1 MWISIAPKLRTPV
14 YSVFCDGAKTAGL
27 GAKSNFSAGIA
38 FAAPI
43 SSFSKAVSISSKL
56 FAGATVVPAAI
67 FCAAPICALAAVT
80 QQPINAARNIRPAID
95 RIVIIIS
102 LNSCKEMPPAY
113 QTAALCTLYRKVMR
127 RIYMDANATT
137 PLLPEVFDAMR
148 PFWIEH
154 FGNASSIH
162 QQGQHARA
170 AVDHARESVAA
181 LLRCRSSEV
190 VFTSGGTES
199 DNLALFGVLQP
210 FIASGG
216 PAHLIT
222 TSSEHHAVLHAAEA
236 LRGRGIE
243 VTFLGCT
250 PQGLIEPEALR
261 AALRPNTKLVSVM
274 LANNETGV
282 IQPIAELAAIA
293 HGNGALFHTDA
304 VQAAGKLPLDLSKS
318 GELKHV
324 DLLSISG
331 HKMYAPQGT
340 GVLFCRRNVR
350 LAPLFFGGSHE
361 RQRRPG
367 TENVAGIVA
376 LGRAAELASS
386 WLSANPGKEA
396 GAPSI
401 APLAHA
407 MGGAAGAPCL
417 DSETWVPDAPP
428 NSPEALAA
436 LRDRLETGILNSV
449 EESGVNGAGL
459 PRVLNTTNL
468 YFDHVEAEA
477 LVIALDLKGLSVS
490 GGSACQSGA
499 TEPSHVLTAMGLS
512 PARARSSV
520 RFSLSRLTTAE
531 EIDRALEIIPAA
543 VARLRT
549 LSPTWR
555 KPDETLASKHDE
567 VFAS

>member
-1 MWISIAPKLRTPV
+1 
-14 YSVFCDGAKTAGL
+14 
-27 GAKSNFSAGIA
+27 
-38 FAAPI
+38 
-43 SSFSKAVSISSKL
+43 
-56 FAGATVVPAAI
+56 
-67 FCAAPICALAAVT
+67 
-80 QQPINAARNIRPAID
+80 
-95 RIVIIIS
+95 
-102 LNSCKEMPPAY
+102 
-113 QTAALCTLYRKVMR
+113 MR

-170 AVDHARESVAA
+170 AVDHARESVAS
-181 LLRCRSSEV
+181 LLHCRSSEI

-210 FIASGG
+210 YLNSGE

-236 LRGRGIE
+236 LRDRGIE

-250 PQGLIEPEALR
+250 PQGRIEPEALR
-261 AALRPNTKLVSVM
+261 AALRPDTRLVSIIF
-274 LANNETGV
+274 ANNETGV

-293 HGNGALFHTDA
+293 HAHGALFHTDA

-318 GELKHV
+318 GEFKDV

-340 GVLFCRRNVR
+340 GVLFCRRSVR
-350 LAPLFFGGSHE
+350 LSPLFFGGSHE

-376 LGRAAELASS
+376 LGRAAELAQS
-386 WLSANPGKEA
+386 WLTSQPCHPPTKSEDLLSITSATS
-396 GAPSI
+396 PS
-401 APLAHA
+401 
-407 MGGAAGAPCL
+407 
-417 DSETWVPDAPP
+417 
-428 NSPEALAA
+428 ALAA
-436 LRDRLETGILNSV
+436 LRDRLEIGILNAV
-449 EESGVNGAGL
+449 EESGVNGEGQ
-459 PRVLNTTNL
+459 PRVANTTNI

-512 PARARSSV
+512 PARARASV

-531 EIDRALEIIPAA
+531 EVDYALEIIPAA

-549 LSPTWR
+549 LSPTWQTQEAAA
-555 KPDETLASKHDE
+555 KMAIS
-567 VFAS
+567 V